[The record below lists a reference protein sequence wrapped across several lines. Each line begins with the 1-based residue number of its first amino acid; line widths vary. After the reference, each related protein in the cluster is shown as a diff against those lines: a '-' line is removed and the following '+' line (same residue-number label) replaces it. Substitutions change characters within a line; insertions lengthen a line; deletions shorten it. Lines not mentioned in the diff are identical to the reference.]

1 MKAGSII
8 RVLVADDSALMR
20 NLISRLLARASDILV
35 AATARDGED
44 AVQKAI
50 QLKPDVVTM
59 DINMPKLDGIS
70 AMQMIL
76 AEKIC
81 PVIMLSSLTQQGA
94 VETFECLELGA
105 FDFVGKPEGTVSAK
119 LDTIA
124 EELITK
130 VRAAAASGGP
140 RRPRPKPA
148 ASPPRPLARP
158 AVRPA
163 NLPSSEMRAIAIG
176 ISTGGP
182 ATISTFLPGLPAD
195 LPAAIFLVQHM
206 PAAFI
211 PTYVSRLQKECAIEV
226 VEAETGAS
234 VHAGCCY
241 VAGNN
246 LHLCPYRKLS
256 GEVVLRRPSQPRT
269 LFVPGVGVMMD
280 SVLSIYGRRTI
291 GVLMTGI
298 GDDGADQMVR
308 IREAGGVTIAESEES
323 CVVFGMPYQA
333 ITRGG
338 AEIVLPSWEIANR
351 LVRILGAKMAG
362 DSVQRASE
370 RTSERASE
378 PTSERASFRTSARQE
393 AGS

>member
-1 MKAGSII
+1 MKPGSTI

-20 NLISRLLARASDILV
+20 NLISRLLSKAPDIAV
-35 AATARDGED
+35 VATARDGED

-81 PVIMLSSLTQQGA
+81 QVIMFSSLTQQGA
-94 VETFECLELGA
+94 IETFECLELGA

-119 LDTIA
+119 LEMVAD
-124 EELITK
+124 ELISK
-130 VRAAAASGGP
+130 IRAAAS
-140 RRPRPKPA
+140 RLVKRPRALAPP
-148 ASPPRPLARP
+148 PPRPVGRP
-158 AVRPA
+158 IVP
-163 NLPSSEMRAIAIG
+163 PSSVPPAEMRAIAVG

-182 ATISTFLPGLPAD
+182 TTISTFLPLLPAD
-195 LPAAIFLVQHM
+195 FPAPIFLVQHM

-211 PTYVSRLQKECAIEV
+211 PTYVTRLQKECTIEV
-226 VEAETGAS
+226 VEAQTGAA
-234 VHAGCCY
+234 VRPGCCY

-246 LHLCPYRKLS
+246 LHMCPYRKVS
-256 GEVVLRRPSQPRT
+256 GEVVLRQPSQPKT

-280 SVLSIYGRRTI
+280 SVLAIYGTRTI

-308 IREAGGVTIAESEES
+308 IREAGGITIAESEES

-338 AEIVLPSWEIANR
+338 AEIVLPSWEIAAR
-351 LVRILGAKMAG
+351 IVRILGAK
-362 DSVQRASE
+362 
-370 RTSERASE
+370 
-378 PTSERASFRTSARQE
+378 
-393 AGS
+393 AGSNSPMQRKAGLQGART

>member
-1 MKAGSII
+1 MKPGSII

-20 NLISRLLARASDILV
+20 NLISRLLGKAADILV

-50 QLKPDVVTM
+50 ELKPDVVTM

-70 AMQMIL
+70 AMQIIL
-76 AEKIC
+76 AKKIC

-105 FDFVGKPEGTVSAK
+105 FDFVAKPEGTVSAK
-119 LDTIA
+119 LDSIA
-124 EELITK
+124 EELIGK
-130 VRAAAASGGP
+130 VRAAAASGGLK
-140 RRPRPKPA
+140 RPRPA
-148 ASPPRPLARP
+148 ASPPARP
-158 AVRPA
+158 ALMASRPA
-163 NLPSSEMRAIAIG
+163 TRPASPPSSEMRAIAIG

-182 ATISTFLPGLPAD
+182 TTISTFLPGLPAD

-241 VAGNN
+241 VASNN
-246 LHLCPYRKLS
+246 LHLCPYRKLN
-256 GEVVLRRPSQPRT
+256 GQIVLRRPSQPKT
-269 LFVPGVGVMMD
+269 LFVPAVGVMMD
-280 SVLSIYGRRTI
+280 SVLSIYGARTI

-333 ITRGG
+333 IARGG
-338 AEIVLPSWEIANR
+338 AEIVLPSWEIAAR
-351 LVRILGAKMAG
+351 LVRILGAPAAG
-362 DSVQRASE
+362 DSGH
-370 RTSERASE
+370 RT
-378 PTSERASFRTSARQE
+378 PDQTSFLASARPG

>member
-1 MKAGSII
+1 MITTI

-20 NLISRLLARASDILV
+20 NLISRLLGKAPDIVV

-44 AVQKAI
+44 AVQKTM

-70 AMQMIL
+70 ALQMIL

-94 VETFECLELGA
+94 VETFECLALGA
-105 FDFVGKPEGTVSAK
+105 FDFVGKPDGTVSAN
-119 LDTIA
+119 LDAIA
-124 EELITK
+124 EELIAK
-130 VRAAAASGGP
+130 IRAAAASGAP
-140 RRPRPKPA
+140 KRPRPKPA
-148 ASPPRPLARP
+148 ASPPLQSVTRPNLRP
-158 AVRPA
+158 S

-206 PAAFI
+206 PATFI
-211 PTYVSRLQKECAIEV
+211 PTYVSRLKKECAIEV
-226 VEAETGAS
+226 VEAETGAP
-234 VHAGCCY
+234 VRPGCCY
-241 VAGNN
+241 VASNN

-256 GEVVLRRPSQPRT
+256 GEVVLRRPSQPKT

-280 SVLSIYGRRTI
+280 SVLAIYGRRTI
-291 GVLMTGI
+291 GVIMTGI

-308 IREAGGVTIAESEES
+308 IREAGGVTIAESEDS

-333 ITRGG
+333 IARGG
-338 AEIVLPSWEIANR
+338 AEIVLPSWEIADR
-351 LVRILGAKMAG
+351 IVRILATKTAG
-362 DSVQRASE
+362 GSAQR
-370 RTSERASE
+370 R
-378 PTSERASFRTSARQE
+378 SALQG

>member
-1 MKAGSII
+1 MGGVESMKQGSII

-20 NLISRLLARASDILV
+20 NLISRLLARAPDIKV

-70 AMQMIL
+70 AMQTIL
-76 AEKIC
+76 AERIC
-81 PVIMLSSLTQQGA
+81 PVIMFSSLTQKGA

-105 FDFVGKPEGTVSAK
+105 FDFVAKPEGTVSAN
-119 LDTIA
+119 LDAIA

-130 VRAAAASGGP
+130 IRAAVASGAVK
-140 RRPRPKPA
+140 RKRPTA
-148 ASPPRPLARP
+148 FPPPPVARSS
-158 AVRPA
+158 ARLA
-163 NLPSSEMRAIAIG
+163 NLPSGEMRAIAIG

-182 ATISTFLPGLPAD
+182 TTISTLLPGLPAD
-195 LPAAIFLVQHM
+195 LPAAVFLVQHM

-211 PTYVSRLQKECAIEV
+211 GPYVSRLRKECAIQV
-226 VEAETGAS
+226 VEAETGAP
-234 VHAGCCY
+234 VRPGCCY
-241 VAGNN
+241 VAGND

-256 GEVVLRRPSQPRT
+256 GEVVLRRPSQPKT

-280 SVLSIYGRRTI
+280 SVLAVYGRRTI

-323 CVVFGMPYQA
+323 CVVFGMPFQA
-333 ITRGG
+333 IKRGG
-338 AEIVLPSWEIANR
+338 AEIVLPSWEIAAR
-351 LVRILGAKMAG
+351 LVRILQTRPVGNSVHQGAQ
-362 DSVQRASE
+362 S
-370 RTSERASE
+370 
-378 PTSERASFRTSARQE
+378 
-393 AGS
+393 